1 MSISSEIKKIVDKRI
16 GNGMYKDSSRLA
28 LIEGQIQA
36 TSEIESCVNELMDLQ
51 QELKN
56 DSSLL
61 ENSPSILNTLN
72 RLELGRFSSKLV
84 DLKLDL
90 IRLKERFGRS
100 KIQIAFIGKA
110 RQGKSSF
117 LQRITGLTDSTIPS
131 SSGSDCTGAISIIE
145 NVPVVTD
152 NDFFEA
158 KVEYYSVVDF
168 IADVNNKLRKF
179 FPNSGLAIS
188 SLNEIPSLANKKEFQ
203 NIPSDET
210 EIKNFYDVYVK
221 KFDIYQSLIG
231 KCDET
236 FDKEEK
242 IAEYV
247 AKYKRFDKSDALVA
261 KYQSEGY
268 SFQEKENKTTIFFCK
283 YVAVRIVHIKKTF
296 RIPDAGDIVLVDTIG
311 LGNKDT
317 QIEDE
322 KKMFEVLRNESDAA
336 VFIYKPNEDGD
347 SETPADQID
356 ILDKIAS
363 KLEGYSP
370 DKWIVGAINKKSE
383 ENCSKKG
390 EDYKEYVD
398 HLEQQQNKIASKKKC
413 IAWCE
418 VVDGFS
424 EEEVKNKLVLPLLNT
439 IISNID
445 DIDTSFMKEVN
456 DKSDKLYR
464 EFHSI
469 YMSLGDIVSE
479 MVISPAGKKEI
490 IDKKI
495 AELPFKPLLHAYVS
509 ECYEQI
515 DNPCQQIVDDLCP
528 TVDKITDYIPSK
540 KSIVN
545 IINNGP
551 HWISGIYNEVM
562 DEVRSKIL
570 AEMKDVSTQ
579 SVRELQKKIKGD
591 IARLLF
597 HEGLLGDIKLK
608 SASTDIPTVEW
619 MRAFSHEKLVKYP
632 VLQSAFNT
640 VSNFEMRIEGY
651 IYSKCICA
659 CEMLRP
665 NKTTAPTVAEN
676 MTPEEKAN
684 VIWQSVFNVVLDVQ
698 ALLYKELGLKKK
710 GILKCNAAT
719 TEVLQPNIIMWCV
732 ADTFEQEIRHGD
744 GAKELVNLYYEYGQS
759 LWYDEIIRASNINKM
774 QERWITLYGIL
785 NSLCDKNRFQLT
797 IKQKEL

>member
-1 MSISSEIKKIVDKRI
+1 MSISSEIKRIVDKRV
-16 GNGMYKDSSRLA
+16 GNGEYKDSSRLA
-28 LIEGQIQA
+28 LIEGQMK
-36 TSEIESCVNELMDLQ
+36 TTTEIESCINELIVLHE
-51 QELKN
+51 ELKN

-61 ENSPSILNTLN
+61 ENSSSVLHTLN
-72 RLELGRFSSKLV
+72 RLELGQFSFKLV
-84 DLKLDL
+84 NLRQDLM
-90 IRLKERFGRS
+90 RLKERFGRS

-145 NVPVVTD
+145 NVSMPIGE
-152 NDFFEA
+152 DFFEA

-168 IADVNNKLRKF
+168 IAAVNNKLREF

-188 SLNEIPSLANKKEFQ
+188 TLHDIPDLANKKEFQ
-203 NIPSDET
+203 NIPSDKT
-210 EIKNFYDVYVK
+210 KIKNFYDVYVK
-221 KFDIYQSLIG
+221 KFNIYQSLIG

-236 FDKEEK
+236 FNKEEK
-242 IAEYV
+242 VAEYV
-247 AKYKRFDKSDALVA
+247 AKYKRFDKNDSLVT
-261 KYQSEGY
+261 KYRSEGY
-268 SFQEKENKTTIFFCK
+268 SFQEVEDKTTIFFCK

-317 QIEDE
+317 EIEDE

-336 VFIYKPNEDGD
+336 IFVYKPNEDGD
-347 SETPADQID
+347 SETPADQIE
-356 ILDKIAS
+356 ILNKIAVN
-363 KLEGYSP
+363 LEGYSP
-370 DKWIVGAINKKSE
+370 EKWIVGAINKKSE
-383 ENCSKKG
+383 GKCSKKG
-390 EDYKEYVD
+390 GEYGEYLE
-398 HLEQQQNKIASKKKC
+398 HLKQQQSTIAGQKQC

-418 VVDGFS
+418 VVDGFD

-456 DKSDKLYR
+456 EKSEKIYK
-464 EFHSI
+464 EFYSI
-469 YMSLGDIVSE
+469 YMNLGDVIGD
-479 MVISPAGKKEI
+479 MVISSTGKKEI

-495 AELPFKPLLHAYVS
+495 DELPLKPLLHSYVS
-509 ECYEQI
+509 ECSEQI
-515 DNPCQQIVDDLCP
+515 NNPCQQIVDDLRP

-540 KSIVN
+540 SSIVTM
-545 IINNGP
+545 INNGP

-562 DEVRSKIL
+562 DDVRSKIL
-570 AEMKDVSTQ
+570 AEMKDVSAQ
-579 SVRELQKKIKGD
+579 SVRELQKKIKED
-591 IARLLF
+591 IAWLLF
-597 HEGLLGDIKLK
+597 HKGLLGEIKLK
-608 SASTDIPTVEW
+608 SASSDTPTVGW

-651 IYSKCICA
+651 LYSKCICA
-659 CEMLRP
+659 CDQLRP
-665 NKTTAPTVAEN
+665 NKTTPPTVPENLTAEG
-676 MTPEEKAN
+676 KAN
-684 VIWQSVFNVVLDVQ
+684 IIWQSIFNVVLDVQ

-710 GILKCNAAT
+710 SILQGSGST
-719 TEVLQPNIIMWCV
+719 TEAIQPNIILWCV

-744 GAKELVNLYYEYGQS
+744 GAKELGNLYYEYGQS
-759 LWYDEIIRASNINKM
+759 LWYDEIIRASNVSKM
-774 QERWITLYGIL
+774 QERWISLYGIL

-797 IKQKEL
+797 IK